1 MSSSFKSNFLSP
13 TYTLFLENHP
23 LPAWLVDAGDL
34 QIYFAN
40 KAAIELYNY
49 PAAEF
54 SGKAFLD
61 LFTAES
67 RADFLQKRAHAADAT
82 KLNGCYRHVTK
93 TGKVLLVELFA
104 SAVVIDNK
112 NVYQLT
118 VLHDM
123 SRNSVQQDLEEE
135 VKRYKTY
142 IENSSAGIFCQEF
155 KKPISINASL
165 EEFVELLRTDGAIT
179 ECNKALAGMYGFD
192 DPSALIGL
200 VPSQLIDFDDLANI
214 EYFKSF
220 IDNGFKVLN
229 AQSHEKDRNGH
240 SKYFLNNAVGVV
252 ENGFLKRIWGTQIDV
267 TENKQ
272 AEKKFKESEKRFKE
286 VADSAP
292 VMIWMSDEND
302 SINYLNKKWV
312 EFTGENL
319 AATQAPGWFSF
330 LHPDDYFEAKSQY
343 ETALQ
348 EKKPAILVYRLR
360 SKDGTYRWVHDTCI
374 PRFLSD
380 KRFVGYIGSVIDIEE
395 QKRKEEQLRYQATI
409 MDNVSDIIITSDLD
423 DTVRSWNKTAEEFYG
438 IPAGQAIGKSV
449 TQVVQLDYQN
459 TTRQNAIK
467 QIFKTGIWKGE
478 VAYQGKNGEKK
489 YVLNTISLV
498 VDETGEQIG
507 ILTLGRDITDRKKA
521 EEKLRQ
527 SEAFYRTMIADSL
540 DGVLL
545 VNEYGKISFCSP
557 SVRHV
562 LGYEAEEVEG
572 RNGFEFVHPEDM
584 AWAFQSFQKE
594 VEERP
599 EIKFITVRLLHKNGQ
614 WVWCMVR
621 GHNLLANPNINSLV
635 VYFHDDTLRKQTSD
649 ALKESEK
656 RFRSLIRDLQ
666 VGVFLSDKDG
676 HIIMCN
682 KALSQMLSVPEEMII
697 GKNVYDIL
705 ADDMINEK
713 EEPIPHNERPLAL
726 TVQSKQMVKE
736 AVIGVFHPITK
747 ERSWVIINADP
758 ILDDNGEIKHVVCS
772 VTDITGRKKLEQKL
786 MADQLSHQKQLTQ
799 ATIDGQEAERREI
812 GKELHDNIGQ
822 QLTTI
827 KLFLDMVKSTA
838 DDVTIEMANMALK
851 GVSDVINEIRSMSRA
866 LVPYT
871 LKDLGLVESIR
882 ELVDAVSRA
891 QLTKIDFVY
900 KDFEEEAVPENQKLT
915 LFRIVQEQL
924 NNIAKHAEAK
934 NVSIAVKNT
943 DEKVLLEIKDD
954 GKGFSPKKVR
964 NGLGITNIRNRAEL
978 FGGSAQVLSQPG
990 KGCTLKV
997 SIPLS
1002 HSQPLEIFNS
1012 YN

>member
-1 MSSSFKSNFLSP
+1 M
-13 TYTLFLENHP
+13 H
-23 LPAWLVDAGDL
+23 
-34 QIYFAN
+34 FAN

-49 PAAEF
+49 SPAEF
-54 SGKAFLD
+54 SGKTFLD

-67 RADFLQKRAHAADAT
+67 RVDFLQKRAHAADAV
-82 KLNGCYRHVTK
+82 KLNGRYRQVTK
-93 TGKVLLVELFA
+93 AGEVLWVELFA
-104 SAVVIDNK
+104 SMVVSNNK
-112 NVYQLT
+112 NFYQLA
-118 VLHDM
+118 VLHNTAK
-123 SRNSVQQDLEEE
+123 SSVQQDLEEE

-142 IENSSAGIFCQEF
+142 IENSSAGIFCHEF
-155 KKPISINASL
+155 KKPISIHVSL
-165 EEFVELLRTDGAIT
+165 EEFVEQLRTDGAIT

-200 VPSQLIDFDDLANI
+200 LPSQLIDFDDPANM

-229 AQSHEKDRNGH
+229 APSHEKDRNGH
-240 SKYFLNNAVGVV
+240 SKYFLNNALGVV
-252 ENGFLKRIWGTQIDV
+252 ENGFLKRILGTQIDI

-319 AATQAPGWFSF
+319 AATQASGWFSF
-330 LHPDDYFEAKSQY
+330 LHPDDYFKAKSQY
-343 ETALQ
+343 EAALE

-380 KRFVGYIGSVIDIEE
+380 KRFGGYIGSVIDIEE

-423 DTVRSWNKTAEEFYG
+423 DTIISWNKTAEGFYET
-438 IPAGQAIGKSV
+438 PADQAIGKLV

-478 VAYQGKNGEKK
+478 VAYQEKDGEKK
-489 YVLNTISLV
+489 YILNTISLV
-498 VDETGEQIG
+498 VDETGEKIG

-521 EEKLRQ
+521 EQKLRQ

-540 DGVLL
+540 DGILL
-545 VNEYGKISFCSP
+545 LNEQGKISFCSP

-572 RNGFEFVHPEDM
+572 RNGFEFVHPQDID
-584 AWAFQSFQKE
+584 WAFQSFQKE

-599 EIKFITVRLLHKNGQ
+599 EIKFITIRLLHKNGQ

-621 GHNLLANPNINSLV
+621 GHNLLSNPNINSLV

-656 RFRSLIRDLQ
+656 RFRSLIKDLQ
-666 VGVFLSDKDG
+666 VGVFIFDKDG
-676 HIIMCN
+676 TIIMCN
-682 KALSQMLSVPEEMII
+682 KALSHMLSVPEEMIV

-705 ADDMINEK
+705 PDDMINEK
-713 EEPIPHNERPLAL
+713 EEPIPQNERPFAF

-736 AVIGVFHPITK
+736 AVIGVSHPTTR
-747 ERSWVIINADP
+747 ERSWVMMNADP
-758 ILDDNGEIKHVVCS
+758 ILDDNGDLKHVVCS
-772 VTDITGRKKLEQKL
+772 VTDITSRKKLEQKL
-786 MADQLSHQKQLTQ
+786 MADQISHQKQLTQ

-812 GKELHDNIGQ
+812 GRELHDNIGQ

-871 LKDLGLVESIR
+871 LKDLGLVESVM
-882 ELVDAVSRA
+882 ELVDAASRV
-891 QLTKIDFVY
+891 QRIKIDFVY
-900 KDFEEEAVPENQKLT
+900 EDFEEELVPENQKLT
-915 LFRIVQEQL
+915 LFRIIQEQL

-934 NVSIAVKNT
+934 HVSIVIKNT
-943 DEKVLLEIKDD
+943 EKKILLEIKDD
-954 GKGFSPKKVR
+954 GKGFNPKKIR

-997 SIPLS
+997 SLPVS
-1002 HSQPLEIFNS
+1002 HSQSLQIFNS